1 MNKIGGICYA
11 HQQVGTVHKIYLYD
25 EVKAKGDFN
34 WETWKYD
41 ESETSAK
48 HFRELLET
56 VGENDTIELYINSDG
71 GSVKEGTAIFTNLKR
86 CKAHK
91 TGYVDGVANSIAATI
106 LQACDHRVMGEGT
119 GMVLHNMWT
128 VAVGN
133 ADEIRNEADKLD
145 AWMKA
150 SRALFMQRCGGK
162 ITEDRL
168 KEIMDK
174 ETLLGP
180 DDALEIGVIDEIS
193 GRSTVEVN
201 EAMQSTRDIKEMKD
215 KIRQSGFSDQLKE
228 FEELVADQEEEKKKD
243 EAMMATFLKMFSL

>member
-34 WETWKYD
+34 WETWQYD

-48 HFRELLET
+48 HFQELLST

-86 CKAHK
+86 CPAHK

-150 SRALFMQRCGGK
+150 SRALFLQRCGGK
-162 ITEDRL
+162 VTEEKL

-193 GRSTVEVN
+193 GRTTVEID
-201 EAMQSTRDIKEMKD
+201 EAMQSTKGIKEMKD
-215 KIRQSGFSDQLKE
+215 RIKQSGFSDQLKE
-228 FEELVADQEEEKKKD
+228 FEEIVADSKEKED
-243 EAMMATFLKMFSL
+243 DDAVMATFLKIFSL

>member
-34 WETWKYD
+34 WETYEYA
-41 ESETSAK
+41 ESETSAN
-48 HFRELLET
+48 HFRELLDQ

-71 GSVKEGTAIFTNLKR
+71 GSVKEGTAIFTNLRR

-106 LQACDHRVMGEGT
+106 LQACDRRVMGEGT

-150 SRALFMQRCGGK
+150 SRTLFMQRCGGK
-162 ITEDRL
+162 ITEEKL

-180 DDALEIGVIDEIS
+180 DDALKIGVIDEIS

-201 EAMQSTRDIKEMKD
+201 EAMQSTSEINEIKD
-215 KIRQSGFSDQLKE
+215 KIRKSGFVDQLKE
-228 FEELVADQEEEKKKD
+228 FEELVAGQKEEKED
-243 EAMMATFLKMFSL
+243 EAKMATFLKMFSL

>member
-1 MNKIGGICYA
+1 MNNFGGICYA

-34 WETWKYD
+34 WKTWQYD

-48 HFRELLET
+48 HFRELLEK

-86 CKAHK
+86 CPAHK

-162 ITEDRL
+162 ITEKRL

-193 GRSTVEVN
+193 GRTSVEVN
-201 EAMQSTRDIKEMKD
+201 EAMQSTKEIKEMKD
-215 KIRQSGFSDQLKE
+215 KIKRSGFSDQLKE
-228 FEELVADQEEEKKKD
+228 FEELVNSSEEEKED
-243 EAMMATFLKMFSL
+243 ITRMATFLNMFSL

>member
-1 MNKIGGICYA
+1 MMNKIGGICYA

-25 EVKAKGDFN
+25 EVKANGDFN
-34 WETWKYD
+34 WNTLQYD
-41 ESETSAK
+41 ESETSAN
-48 HFRELLET
+48 HFREMLEQ

-86 CKAHK
+86 CPAYK

-150 SRALFMQRCGGK
+150 SRALFMQRCEGK
-162 ITEDRL
+162 ITEDEL

-180 DDALEIGVIDEIS
+180 DDALEIGVIDEIA
-193 GRSTVEVN
+193 GRTSVEIE
-201 EAMQSTRDIKEMKD
+201 EAMQSTKGIKEMKD
-215 KIRQSGFSDQLKE
+215 KIKQSGFSDQLKE
-228 FEELVADQEEEKKKD
+228 FEELVADSEEKEED
-243 EAMMATFLKMFSL
+243 EVSMATFLNMFSL

>member
-34 WETWKYD
+34 WETYEYD
-41 ESETSAK
+41 ESETSAN
-48 HFRELLET
+48 HFRELLDQ

-71 GSVKEGTAIFTNLKR
+71 GSVKEGTAIFTNLRR

-150 SRALFMQRCGGK
+150 SRTLFLQRCGGK
-162 ITEDRL
+162 ITEEKL

-201 EAMQSTRDIKEMKD
+201 EAMQSTSEINEIKD
-215 KIRQSGFSDQLKE
+215 KIRKSGFVDQLKE
-228 FEELVADQEEEKKKD
+228 FEELVAGQKEEKED
-243 EAMMATFLKMFSL
+243 EAKMATFLKMFSL

>member
-11 HQQVGTVHKIYLYD
+11 HQQVDTVHKIYLYD

-34 WETWKYD
+34 WNTLQYD
-41 ESETSAK
+41 ESETSAN
-48 HFRELLET
+48 HFREMLEQ

-86 CKAHK
+86 CPAYK

-150 SRALFMQRCGGK
+150 SRALFMQRCQGK
-162 ITEDRL
+162 ITEDEL

-180 DDALEIGVIDEIS
+180 DDALEIGVIDEIA
-193 GRSTVEVN
+193 GRTSVEIE
-201 EAMQSTRDIKEMKD
+201 EAMQSTKGIKEMKD
-215 KIRQSGFSDQLKE
+215 KIKQSGFSDQLKE
-228 FEELVADQEEEKKKD
+228 FEELVADSEEKEED
-243 EAMMATFLKMFSL
+243 EVSMATFLNMFSL

>member
-11 HQQVGTVHKIYLYD
+11 HQQVDTVHKIYLYD

-34 WETWKYD
+34 WNTLQYD
-41 ESETSAK
+41 ESETSAN
-48 HFRELLET
+48 HFREMLEQ

-86 CKAHK
+86 CPAYK

-150 SRALFMQRCGGK
+150 SRALFMQRCRGK
-162 ITEDRL
+162 ITEDEL

-180 DDALEIGVIDEIS
+180 DDALEIGVIDEIA
-193 GRSTVEVN
+193 GRTSVEIE
-201 EAMQSTRDIKEMKD
+201 EAMQSTKGIKEMKD
-215 KIRQSGFSDQLKE
+215 KIKQSGFSDQLKE
-228 FEELVADQEEEKKKD
+228 FEELVADSEEKEED
-243 EAMMATFLKMFSL
+243 EVSMATFLNMFSL

>member
-34 WETWKYD
+34 WETYEYD
-41 ESETSAK
+41 ESETSAN
-48 HFRELLET
+48 HFRELLDQVE
-56 VGENDTIELYINSDG
+56 ENDTIELYINSDG

-133 ADEIRNEADKLD
+133 ADEIRSEADKLD

-150 SRALFMQRCGGK
+150 SRTLFLQRCGGK
-162 ITEDRL
+162 ITEEKL

-201 EAMQSTRDIKEMKD
+201 EAMQSTSEINEIKD
-215 KIRQSGFSDQLKE
+215 KIRKSGFVDQLRE
-228 FEELVADQEEEKKKD
+228 FEELVAGQEEEKEG
-243 EAMMATFLKMFSL
+243 EAKMATFLKMFSL

>member
-1 MNKIGGICYA
+1 MNRIGGICYA

-34 WETWKYD
+34 WQTWEYD
-41 ESETSAK
+41 ESETSAN
-48 HFRELLET
+48 HFRELLEG
-56 VGENDTIELYINSDG
+56 VSDSDTIELYINSDG

-86 CKAHK
+86 CKAYK

-128 VAVGN
+128 VAAGN
-133 ADEIRNEADKLD
+133 ADELRNQADRLD

-150 SRALFMQRCGGK
+150 SRSLFLNRCGGK
-162 ITEDRL
+162 ITEEKL

-180 DDALEIGVIDEIS
+180 DAALEIGVIDEIA
-193 GRSTVEVN
+193 GRTTLEID
-201 EAMQSTRDIKEMKD
+201 EAMQSSKEIGKLRD
-215 KIRQSGFSDQLKE
+215 KIKQSNFAEQLKE
-228 FEELVADQEEEKKKD
+228 FEELVRPEKKQEEKKD
-243 EAMMATFLKMFSL
+243 VSMQTFFNMFSM

>member
-34 WETWKYD
+34 WNTLQYD
-41 ESETSAK
+41 ESETSAN
-48 HFRELLET
+48 HFREMLEQ

-86 CKAHK
+86 CPAYK

-150 SRALFMQRCGGK
+150 SRALFMQRCK
-162 ITEDRL
+162 ITEDEL

-180 DDALEIGVIDEIS
+180 DDALEIGVIDEIA
-193 GRSTVEVN
+193 GRTSVEIE
-201 EAMQSTRDIKEMKD
+201 EAMQSTKGIKEMKD
-215 KIRQSGFSDQLKE
+215 KIKQSGFSDQLKE
-228 FEELVADQEEEKKKD
+228 FEELVADSEEKEED
-243 EAMMATFLKMFSL
+243 VSMATFLNMFSL

>member
-1 MNKIGGICYA
+1 MNRIGGICYA

-34 WETWKYD
+34 WQTWEYD
-41 ESETSAK
+41 ESETSAN
-48 HFRELLET
+48 HFRELLEG
-56 VGENDTIELYINSDG
+56 VSDSDTIELYINSDG

-86 CKAHK
+86 CKAYK

-128 VAVGN
+128 VAAGN
-133 ADEIRNEADKLD
+133 ADELRNQADRLD

-150 SRALFMQRCGGK
+150 SRSLFLNRCGGK
-162 ITEDRL
+162 ITEEKL

-180 DDALEIGVIDEIS
+180 DDALEIGVIDEIA
-193 GRSTVEVN
+193 GRTTLEID
-201 EAMQSTRDIKEMKD
+201 EAMQSSKEIGKLRD
-215 KIRQSGFSDQLKE
+215 KIKQSNFAEQLKE
-228 FEELVADQEEEKKKD
+228 FEELTKPEKKSEEEKD
-243 EAMMATFLKMFSL
+243 VSMQTFFNMFSM